1 MPSSRDKLL
10 NRLAPTG
17 VELIKRLF
25 DIIMSGFGLALLSP
39 LFLLL
44 AILIKLDSPGPVFF
58 RQERV
63 GQFGKI
69 FRIHKFRTMVSNA
82 DRLGLAITVATDQ
95 RITSI
100 GAKLRKY
107 KLDEIAQLLD
117 VICGSMSLVGP
128 RPEVPKYVAHYPED
142 LREIILSVKPGIS
155 DWASIKFKDE
165 NEILAH
171 SANPQSAYINEILP
185 IKVKYYVDYAKNH
198 SLAGD
203 IRIIFTTLFAI
214 ISR

>member
-1 MPSSRDKLL
+1 M
-10 NRLAPTG
+10 
-17 VELIKRLF
+17 IKRLF

>member
-1 MPSSRDKLL
+1 M

-44 AILIKLDSPGPVFF
+44 AILIKLDSPGPVL
-58 RQERV
+58 
-63 GQFGKI
+63 
-69 FRIHKFRTMVSNA
+69 FRTMVSNA

>member
-1 MPSSRDKLL
+1 M

-107 KLDEIAQLLD
+107 KLDDIAQLLD

>member
-1 MPSSRDKLL
+1 M